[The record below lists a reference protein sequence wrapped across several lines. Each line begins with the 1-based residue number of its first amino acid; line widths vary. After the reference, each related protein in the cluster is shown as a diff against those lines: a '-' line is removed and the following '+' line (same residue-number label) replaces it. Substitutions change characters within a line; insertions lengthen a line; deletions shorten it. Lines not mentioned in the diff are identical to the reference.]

1 MPAAASTVTAST
13 GTEAKALRYLA
24 EGRIRAVSVDAQA
37 RTATFRAIGSAETP
51 YTVVYAQGFWS
62 CTCPAR
68 VADCAHVKACA
79 LVSAPAP
86 AARPVSAARTRTL
99 PVRQSSRRRT
109 TRVGASA

>member
-1 MPAAASTVTAST
+1 MPTST
-13 GTEAKALRYLA
+13 TEAKALRYLA
-24 EGRIRAVSVDAQA
+24 EGRIRAVAVDAQA

-86 AARPVSAARTRTL
+86 APTVRTRTL
-99 PVRQSSRRRT
+99 PVRQSRRRAT
-109 TRVGASA
+109 SARVGASA